1 MRRIMLTVAYDGTNY
16 SGWQI
21 QPNKET
27 IEGVLNRELSRL
39 LREEIKVVGASRTDS
54 GVHAEGAVCVFDT
67 ESKIPGD
74 KFSYAI
80 NQTLPEDIRIRNSK
94 EVDITFHPRRV
105 NSRKTYRYR
114 IRHDEF
120 PNPLDA
126 RYAYHV
132 YTKLDIE
139 AMRRACEFIKGK
151 HDFKSFCSVHT
162 DVDTTVRTVYD
173 VHIDVTPD
181 KKLLQMSGLMKSRGV
196 SESTATE
203 GFSDAKDLTE
213 GLRVSTID
221 ADVNSA
227 NASVTGSDINSARTS
242 VTGPDMNR
250 ARSSVK
256 IQPEIIDIYVT
267 GNGFLYNMVRI
278 IAGTLIEV
286 GQGKIKPEEIPAIIE
301 ACDREKAGPTAPAK
315 GLTLIGYKMM

>member
-1 MRRIMLTVAYDGTNY
+1 MRRIMLTVAFDGTNY

-39 LREEIKVVGASRTDS
+39 LNEEIKVVGASRTDS

-80 NQTLPEDIRIRNSK
+80 NQKLPEDIRIRNSK

-126 RYAYHV
+126 RYSYHV

-139 AMRRACEFIKGK
+139 AMRKACEFIKGK

-181 KKLLQMSGLMKSRGV
+181 KKLLQMSGLMKSAGERGAMRGGG
-196 SESTATE
+196 ESAA
-203 GFSDAKDLTE
+203 G
-213 GLRVSTID
+213 RI
-221 ADVNSA
+221 
-227 NASVTGSDINSARTS
+227 R
-242 VTGPDMNR
+242 
-250 ARSSVK
+250 
-256 IQPEIIDIYVT
+256 PEIIDIYVT

-315 GLTLIGYKMM
+315 GLTLIGYRMM

>member
-1 MRRIMLTVAYDGTNY
+1 MRRIMLTVAFDGTNY

-39 LREEIKVVGASRTDS
+39 LNEEIKVVGASRTDS

-80 NQTLPEDIRIRNSK
+80 NQKLPEDIRIRNSK

-126 RYAYHV
+126 RYSYHV

-139 AMRRACEFIKGK
+139 AMRKACEFIKGK

-181 KKLLQMSGLMKSRGV
+181 KKLLQMSGLMKSAG
-196 SESTATE
+196 ESGAMRSGGE
-203 GFSDAKDLTE
+203 
-213 GLRVSTID
+213 
-221 ADVNSA
+221 
-227 NASVTGSDINSARTS
+227 SVAGRIR
-242 VTGPDMNR
+242 
-250 ARSSVK
+250 
-256 IQPEIIDIYVT
+256 QEIIDIYVT

-315 GLTLIGYKMM
+315 GLTLIGYRMM

>member
-1 MRRIMLTVAYDGTNY
+1 MLTVAFDGTNY

-39 LREEIKVVGASRTDS
+39 LNEEIKVVGASRTDS

-94 EVDITFHPRRV
+94 EVVITFHPRRV
-105 NSRKTYRYR
+105 KSRKTYRYR

-126 RYAYHV
+126 RYSYHV

-139 AMRRACEFIKGK
+139 AMRKACEFIKGK

-181 KKLLQMSGLMKSRGV
+181 KKLLQMSGLMKSAG
-196 SESTATE
+196 ESGAMRSGGE
-203 GFSDAKDLTE
+203 
-213 GLRVSTID
+213 
-221 ADVNSA
+221 SA
-227 NASVTGSDINSARTS
+227 AGRIR
-242 VTGPDMNR
+242 
-250 ARSSVK
+250 
-256 IQPEIIDIYVT
+256 PEIIDIYVT

-315 GLTLIGYKMM
+315 GLTLIGYRMM

>member
-1 MRRIMLTVAYDGTNY
+1 MRRIMLTVAFDGTNY

-39 LREEIKVVGASRTDS
+39 LNEEIKVIGASRTDS

-80 NQTLPEDIRIRNSK
+80 NQKLPEDIRIRNSK

-126 RYAYHV
+126 RYSYHV

-181 KKLLQMSGLMKSRGV
+181 KKLLQMSGLMKSAGESGAMRSGG
-196 SESTATE
+196 ESTA
-203 GFSDAKDLTE
+203 G
-213 GLRVSTID
+213 RI
-221 ADVNSA
+221 
-227 NASVTGSDINSARTS
+227 R
-242 VTGPDMNR
+242 
-250 ARSSVK
+250 
-256 IQPEIIDIYVT
+256 PEIIDIYVT

-315 GLTLIGYKMM
+315 GLTLIGYRMM

>member
-1 MRRIMLTVAYDGTNY
+1 MLTVAFDGTNY

-39 LREEIKVVGASRTDS
+39 LNEEIKVIGASRTDS

-80 NQTLPEDIRIRNSK
+80 NQTLPEDIRIRKSK

-126 RYAYHV
+126 RYSYHV

-139 AMRRACEFIKGK
+139 AMRRACKFIKGK

-181 KKLLQMSGLMKSRGV
+181 KKLLQMSGLMKSAG
-196 SESTATE
+196 ESGAMRSGGE
-203 GFSDAKDLTE
+203 
-213 GLRVSTID
+213 
-221 ADVNSA
+221 SA
-227 NASVTGSDINSARTS
+227 AGRIR
-242 VTGPDMNR
+242 
-250 ARSSVK
+250 
-256 IQPEIIDIYVT
+256 PEIIDIYVT

-315 GLTLIGYKMM
+315 GLTLIGYRMM

>member
-1 MRRIMLTVAYDGTNY
+1 MLTVAFDGTNY

-39 LREEIKVVGASRTDS
+39 LNEEIKVVGASRTDS

-80 NQTLPEDIRIRNSK
+80 NQKLPEDIRIRNSK

-126 RYAYHV
+126 RYTYHV

-181 KKLLQMSGLMKSRGV
+181 KKLLQMSGLMKSAGESGAMRSGV
-196 SESTATE
+196 ESAA
-203 GFSDAKDLTE
+203 G
-213 GLRVSTID
+213 RI
-221 ADVNSA
+221 
-227 NASVTGSDINSARTS
+227 R
-242 VTGPDMNR
+242 
-250 ARSSVK
+250 
-256 IQPEIIDIYVT
+256 PEIIDIYVT

-315 GLTLIGYKMM
+315 GLTLIGYKMMREPDVK

>member
-1 MRRIMLTVAYDGTNY
+1 MRRIMLTVAFDGTNY

-39 LREEIKVVGASRTDS
+39 LNEEIKVVGASRTDS

-80 NQTLPEDIRIRNSK
+80 NQKLPEDIRIRNSK

-126 RYAYHV
+126 RYSYHV

-139 AMRRACEFIKGK
+139 AMRKACEFIKGK

-181 KKLLQMSGLMKSRGV
+181 KKLLQMSGLMKSAG
-196 SESTATE
+196 ESGAMRSGGE
-203 GFSDAKDLTE
+203 
-213 GLRVSTID
+213 
-221 ADVNSA
+221 SA
-227 NASVTGSDINSARTS
+227 AGGIR
-242 VTGPDMNR
+242 
-250 ARSSVK
+250 
-256 IQPEIIDIYVT
+256 PEIIDIYVT

-315 GLTLIGYKMM
+315 GLTLIGYRMM

>member
-1 MRRIMLTVAYDGTNY
+1 MRRIMLTVAFDGTNY

-39 LREEIKVVGASRTDS
+39 LNEEIKVVGASRTDS

-80 NQTLPEDIRIRNSK
+80 NQKLPEDIRIRNSR

-126 RYAYHV
+126 RYSYHV

-181 KKLLQMSGLMKSRGV
+181 KKLLQMSGLMKSAG
-196 SESTATE
+196 ESGTMRSGGE
-203 GFSDAKDLTE
+203 
-213 GLRVSTID
+213 
-221 ADVNSA
+221 SA
-227 NASVTGSDINSARTS
+227 AGRIR
-242 VTGPDMNR
+242 
-250 ARSSVK
+250 
-256 IQPEIIDIYVT
+256 PEIIDIYVT

-315 GLTLIGYKMM
+315 GLTLIGYRMM

>member
-39 LREEIKVVGASRTDS
+39 LNEEIKVVGASRTDS

-80 NQTLPEDIRIRNSK
+80 NQKLPEDIRIRNSK

-126 RYAYHV
+126 RYSYHV

-162 DVDTTVRTVYD
+162 DVDTTIRTVYD

-181 KKLLQMSGLMKSRGV
+181 KKLLQMSGLMKSAG
-196 SESTATE
+196 ESGAMRSGGE
-203 GFSDAKDLTE
+203 
-213 GLRVSTID
+213 
-221 ADVNSA
+221 SA
-227 NASVTGSDINSARTS
+227 AGRIR
-242 VTGPDMNR
+242 
-250 ARSSVK
+250 
-256 IQPEIIDIYVT
+256 PEIIDIYVT

-315 GLTLIGYKMM
+315 GLTLIGYRMM

>member
-1 MRRIMLTVAYDGTNY
+1 MLTVAFDGTNY

-39 LREEIKVVGASRTDS
+39 LNEEIKVVGASRTDS

-80 NQTLPEDIRIRNSK
+80 NQKLPEDIRIRNSK

-126 RYAYHV
+126 RYSYHV

-181 KKLLQMSGLMKSRGV
+181 KKLLQMSGLMKSAG
-196 SESTATE
+196 ESGAMRSGGE
-203 GFSDAKDLTE
+203 
-213 GLRVSTID
+213 
-221 ADVNSA
+221 SA
-227 NASVTGSDINSARTS
+227 AGRIR
-242 VTGPDMNR
+242 
-250 ARSSVK
+250 
-256 IQPEIIDIYVT
+256 PEIIDIYVT

-286 GQGKIKPEEIPAIIE
+286 GHGKIKPEEIPAIIE

-315 GLTLIGYKMM
+315 GLTLIGYRMM

>member
-39 LREEIKVVGASRTDS
+39 LNEEIKVVGASRTDS

-126 RYAYHV
+126 RYSYHV

-139 AMRRACEFIKGK
+139 AMRKACEFIKGK

-181 KKLLQMSGLMKSRGV
+181 KKLLQMSGLMKSAG
-196 SESTATE
+196 ESGAMRSGGE
-203 GFSDAKDLTE
+203 
-213 GLRVSTID
+213 
-221 ADVNSA
+221 SA
-227 NASVTGSDINSARTS
+227 AGRIR
-242 VTGPDMNR
+242 
-250 ARSSVK
+250 
-256 IQPEIIDIYVT
+256 PEIIDIYVT

-315 GLTLIGYKMM
+315 GLTLIGYRMM

>member
-1 MRRIMLTVAYDGTNY
+1 MLTVAFDGTNY

-39 LREEIKVVGASRTDS
+39 LNEEIKVVGASRTDS

-126 RYAYHV
+126 RYSYHV

-181 KKLLQMSGLMKSRGV
+181 KKLLQMSGLMKSAG
-196 SESTATE
+196 ESGTMRSGGE
-203 GFSDAKDLTE
+203 
-213 GLRVSTID
+213 
-221 ADVNSA
+221 SA
-227 NASVTGSDINSARTS
+227 AGRIR
-242 VTGPDMNR
+242 
-250 ARSSVK
+250 
-256 IQPEIIDIYVT
+256 PEIIDIYVT

-315 GLTLIGYKMM
+315 GLTLIGYRMM

>member
-1 MRRIMLTVAYDGTNY
+1 MLTVAFDGTNY

-39 LREEIKVVGASRTDS
+39 LNEEIKVVGASRTDS

-126 RYAYHV
+126 RYSYHV

-139 AMRRACEFIKGK
+139 AMRKACEFIKGK

-181 KKLLQMSGLMKSRGV
+181 KKLLQMSGLMKSSG
-196 SESTATE
+196 ESGDMRSGGE
-203 GFSDAKDLTE
+203 
-213 GLRVSTID
+213 
-221 ADVNSA
+221 SA
-227 NASVTGSDINSARTS
+227 AGRIR
-242 VTGPDMNR
+242 
-250 ARSSVK
+250 
-256 IQPEIIDIYVT
+256 PEIIDIYVT

-315 GLTLIGYKMM
+315 GLTLIGYRMM

>member
-1 MRRIMLTVAYDGTNY
+1 MLTVAFDGTNY

-39 LREEIKVVGASRTDS
+39 LNEEIKVIGASRTDS

-80 NQTLPEDIRIRNSK
+80 NQTLPEDIRIRSSK

-126 RYAYHV
+126 RYSYHV

-181 KKLLQMSGLMKSRGV
+181 KRLLQMSGLMKSAG
-196 SESTATE
+196 ESGTMRSGGE
-203 GFSDAKDLTE
+203 
-213 GLRVSTID
+213 
-221 ADVNSA
+221 SA
-227 NASVTGSDINSARTS
+227 AGRIR
-242 VTGPDMNR
+242 
-250 ARSSVK
+250 
-256 IQPEIIDIYVT
+256 PEIIDIYVT

-278 IAGTLIEV
+278 IVGTLIEV

-315 GLTLIGYKMM
+315 GLTLIGYRMM

>member
-1 MRRIMLTVAYDGTNY
+1 MRRIMLTVAFDGTNY

-39 LREEIKVVGASRTDS
+39 LNEEIKVVGASRTDS

-80 NQTLPEDIRIRNSK
+80 NQKLPEDIRIRNSK

-126 RYAYHV
+126 RYTYHV

-181 KKLLQMSGLMKSRGV
+181 KKLLQMSGLMKSAG
-196 SESTATE
+196 ESGAMRSGGE
-203 GFSDAKDLTE
+203 
-213 GLRVSTID
+213 
-221 ADVNSA
+221 SA
-227 NASVTGSDINSARTS
+227 AGRIR
-242 VTGPDMNR
+242 
-250 ARSSVK
+250 
-256 IQPEIIDIYVT
+256 PEIIDIYVT

-286 GQGKIKPEEIPAIIE
+286 GHGKIKPEEIPAIIE

-315 GLTLIGYKMM
+315 GLTLIGYKMMREPDVK

>member
-1 MRRIMLTVAYDGTNY
+1 MRRIMLTVAFDGTNY

-39 LREEIKVVGASRTDS
+39 LNEEIKVVGASRTDS

-80 NQTLPEDIRIRNSK
+80 NQKLPEDIRVRNSK

-126 RYAYHV
+126 RYSYHV

-181 KKLLQMSGLMKSRGV
+181 KKLLQMSGLMKSAG
-196 SESTATE
+196 ESGAMRSGGE
-203 GFSDAKDLTE
+203 
-213 GLRVSTID
+213 
-221 ADVNSA
+221 SA
-227 NASVTGSDINSARTS
+227 AGRIR
-242 VTGPDMNR
+242 
-250 ARSSVK
+250 
-256 IQPEIIDIYVT
+256 PEIIDIYVT

-315 GLTLIGYKMM
+315 GLTLIGYRMM

>member
-1 MRRIMLTVAYDGTNY
+1 MLTVAFDGTNY

-39 LREEIKVVGASRTDS
+39 LNEEIKVVGASRTDS

-67 ESKIPGD
+67 ESKIPSD

-80 NQTLPEDIRIRNSK
+80 NQKLPEDIRIRNSK

-126 RYAYHV
+126 RYSYHV

-181 KKLLQMSGLMKSRGV
+181 KKLLQMSGLMKSAG
-196 SESTATE
+196 ESGAMRSGGE
-203 GFSDAKDLTE
+203 
-213 GLRVSTID
+213 
-221 ADVNSA
+221 SA
-227 NASVTGSDINSARTS
+227 AGRIR
-242 VTGPDMNR
+242 
-250 ARSSVK
+250 
-256 IQPEIIDIYVT
+256 PEIIDIYVT

-315 GLTLIGYKMM
+315 GLTLIGYRMM

>member
-1 MRRIMLTVAYDGTNY
+1 MRRIMLTVAFDGTNY

-39 LREEIKVVGASRTDS
+39 LNEEIKVVGASRTDS

-126 RYAYHV
+126 RYSYHV

-181 KKLLQMSGLMKSRGV
+181 KKLLQMSGLMKSAG
-196 SESTATE
+196 ESGTMRSGGE
-203 GFSDAKDLTE
+203 
-213 GLRVSTID
+213 
-221 ADVNSA
+221 SA
-227 NASVTGSDINSARTS
+227 AGRIR
-242 VTGPDMNR
+242 
-250 ARSSVK
+250 
-256 IQPEIIDIYVT
+256 PEIIDIYVT

-315 GLTLIGYKMM
+315 GLTLIGYRMM

>member
-1 MRRIMLTVAYDGTNY
+1 MRRIMLTVAFDGTNY

-39 LREEIKVVGASRTDS
+39 LNEEIKVVGASRTDS

-126 RYAYHV
+126 RYSYHV

-181 KKLLQMSGLMKSRGV
+181 KRLLQMSGLMKSSG
-196 SESTATE
+196 ESGDMRSGGE
-203 GFSDAKDLTE
+203 
-213 GLRVSTID
+213 
-221 ADVNSA
+221 SA
-227 NASVTGSDINSARTS
+227 AGRIR
-242 VTGPDMNR
+242 
-250 ARSSVK
+250 
-256 IQPEIIDIYVT
+256 PEIIDIYVT

-315 GLTLIGYKMM
+315 GLTLIGYRMM

>member
-1 MRRIMLTVAYDGTNY
+1 MLTVAFDGTDY

-39 LREEIKVVGASRTDS
+39 LNEEIKVIGASRTDS

-80 NQTLPEDIRIRNSK
+80 NQKLPEDIRIRNSK

-126 RYAYHV
+126 RYSYHV

-181 KKLLQMSGLMKSRGV
+181 KKLLQMSGLMKSAG
-196 SESTATE
+196 ESGAMRSGGE
-203 GFSDAKDLTE
+203 
-213 GLRVSTID
+213 
-221 ADVNSA
+221 SA
-227 NASVTGSDINSARTS
+227 AGRIR
-242 VTGPDMNR
+242 
-250 ARSSVK
+250 
-256 IQPEIIDIYVT
+256 PEIIDIYVT

-315 GLTLIGYKMM
+315 GLTLIGYRMM

>member
-1 MRRIMLTVAYDGTNY
+1 MLTVAFDGTNY

-39 LREEIKVVGASRTDS
+39 LNEEIKVVGASRTDS

-80 NQTLPEDIRIRNSK
+80 NQKLPEDIRIRNSK

-126 RYAYHV
+126 RYSYHV

-181 KKLLQMSGLMKSRGV
+181 KKLLQMSGLMKSSG
-196 SESTATE
+196 ESGDMRSGGE
-203 GFSDAKDLTE
+203 
-213 GLRVSTID
+213 
-221 ADVNSA
+221 SA
-227 NASVTGSDINSARTS
+227 AGRIR
-242 VTGPDMNR
+242 
-250 ARSSVK
+250 
-256 IQPEIIDIYVT
+256 PEIIDIYVT

-315 GLTLIGYKMM
+315 GLTLIGYRMM

>member
-1 MRRIMLTVAYDGTNY
+1 MLTVAFDGTNY

-39 LREEIKVVGASRTDS
+39 LNEEIKVVGASRTDS

-105 NSRKTYRYR
+105 NSRKTYRYI

-126 RYAYHV
+126 RYSYHV

-181 KKLLQMSGLMKSRGV
+181 KKLLQMSGLMKSAG
-196 SESTATE
+196 ESGAMRSGGE
-203 GFSDAKDLTE
+203 
-213 GLRVSTID
+213 
-221 ADVNSA
+221 SA
-227 NASVTGSDINSARTS
+227 AGRIR
-242 VTGPDMNR
+242 
-250 ARSSVK
+250 
-256 IQPEIIDIYVT
+256 PEIIDIYVT

-315 GLTLIGYKMM
+315 GLTLIGYRMM

>member
-1 MRRIMLTVAYDGTNY
+1 MLTVAYDGTNY

-39 LREEIKVVGASRTDS
+39 LNEEIKVVGASRTDS

-80 NQTLPEDIRIRNSK
+80 NQKLPEDIRIRNSK

-126 RYAYHV
+126 RYSYHV

-139 AMRRACEFIKGK
+139 AMRKACEFIKGK

-181 KKLLQMSGLMKSRGV
+181 KKLLQMSGLMKSAGESGAMRSGG
-196 SESTATE
+196 ESTA
-203 GFSDAKDLTE
+203 G
-213 GLRVSTID
+213 RI
-221 ADVNSA
+221 
-227 NASVTGSDINSARTS
+227 R
-242 VTGPDMNR
+242 
-250 ARSSVK
+250 
-256 IQPEIIDIYVT
+256 PEIIDIYVT

-315 GLTLIGYKMM
+315 GLTLIGYRMM

>member
-1 MRRIMLTVAYDGTNY
+1 MLTVAFDGTNY

-39 LREEIKVVGASRTDS
+39 LNEEIKVVGASRTDS

-80 NQTLPEDIRIRNSK
+80 NQKLPEDIRIRNSK

-126 RYAYHV
+126 RYSYHV

-181 KKLLQMSGLMKSRGV
+181 KKLLQMSGLMKSAG
-196 SESTATE
+196 ESGAMRSGGE
-203 GFSDAKDLTE
+203 
-213 GLRVSTID
+213 
-221 ADVNSA
+221 SA
-227 NASVTGSDINSARTS
+227 AGGIR
-242 VTGPDMNR
+242 
-250 ARSSVK
+250 
-256 IQPEIIDIYVT
+256 PEIIDIYVT

-315 GLTLIGYKMM
+315 GLTLIGYRMM

>member
-1 MRRIMLTVAYDGTNY
+1 MRRIMLTVAFDGTNY

-39 LREEIKVVGASRTDS
+39 LNEEIKVVGASRTDS

-80 NQTLPEDIRIRNSK
+80 NQKLPEDIRIRNSK

-126 RYAYHV
+126 RYSYHV

-139 AMRRACEFIKGK
+139 AMRKACEFIKGK

-181 KKLLQMSGLMKSRGV
+181 KKLLQMSGLMKSAG
-196 SESTATE
+196 ESGAMRSGGE
-203 GFSDAKDLTE
+203 
-213 GLRVSTID
+213 
-221 ADVNSA
+221 SA
-227 NASVTGSDINSARTS
+227 AGRIR
-242 VTGPDMNR
+242 
-250 ARSSVK
+250 
-256 IQPEIIDIYVT
+256 PEIIDIYVT

-315 GLTLIGYKMM
+315 GLTLIGYKMMREPDVK

>member
-1 MRRIMLTVAYDGTNY
+1 MLTVAFDGTNY

-39 LREEIKVVGASRTDS
+39 LNEEIKVVGASRTDS

-126 RYAYHV
+126 RYSYHV

-181 KKLLQMSGLMKSRGV
+181 KKLLQMSGLMKSAG
-196 SESTATE
+196 ESGAMRSGGE
-203 GFSDAKDLTE
+203 
-213 GLRVSTID
+213 
-221 ADVNSA
+221 SA
-227 NASVTGSDINSARTS
+227 AGRIR
-242 VTGPDMNR
+242 
-250 ARSSVK
+250 
-256 IQPEIIDIYVT
+256 PEIIDIYVT

-286 GQGKIKPEEIPAIIE
+286 GQGKIKPEEIPSIIE

-315 GLTLIGYKMM
+315 GLTLIGYRMM

>member
-1 MRRIMLTVAYDGTNY
+1 MLTVAYDGTNY

-39 LREEIKVVGASRTDS
+39 LNEEIKVVGASRTDS

-126 RYAYHV
+126 RYSYHV

-181 KKLLQMSGLMKSRGV
+181 KKLLQMSGLMKSAG
-196 SESTATE
+196 ESGAMRSGGE
-203 GFSDAKDLTE
+203 
-213 GLRVSTID
+213 
-221 ADVNSA
+221 SA
-227 NASVTGSDINSARTS
+227 AGGIR
-242 VTGPDMNR
+242 
-250 ARSSVK
+250 
-256 IQPEIIDIYVT
+256 PEIIDIYVT

-315 GLTLIGYKMM
+315 GLTLIGYRMM

>member
-1 MRRIMLTVAYDGTNY
+1 MRRIMLTVAFDGTNY

-39 LREEIKVVGASRTDS
+39 LNEEIKVVGASRTDS

-80 NQTLPEDIRIRNSK
+80 NQKLPEDIRIRNSK

-126 RYAYHV
+126 RYSYHV

-181 KKLLQMSGLMKSRGV
+181 KKLLQMSGLMKSAG
-196 SESTATE
+196 ESGAMRSGGE
-203 GFSDAKDLTE
+203 
-213 GLRVSTID
+213 
-221 ADVNSA
+221 SA
-227 NASVTGSDINSARTS
+227 AGRIR
-242 VTGPDMNR
+242 
-250 ARSSVK
+250 
-256 IQPEIIDIYVT
+256 PEIIDIYVT

-286 GQGKIKPEEIPAIIE
+286 GQGKINPEEIPAIIE

-315 GLTLIGYKMM
+315 GLTLIGYRMM

>member
-1 MRRIMLTVAYDGTNY
+1 MLTVAFDGTNY
-16 SGWQI
+16 AGWQI

-39 LREEIKVVGASRTDS
+39 LKEDIKVIGASRTDS

-67 ESKIPGD
+67 ESRIPGE

-80 NQTLPEDIRIRNSK
+80 NQKLPEDIRVRKSK

-120 PNPLDA
+120 PNPMDS
-126 RYAYHV
+126 RYSYHV
-132 YTKLDIE
+132 YTPLDVD
-139 AMRRACEFIKGK
+139 AMQRACEYIKGK
-151 HDFKSFCSVHT
+151 HDFKSFCSTHA
-162 DVDTTVRTVYD
+162 DVETTERTVYD

-181 KKLLQMSGLMKSRGV
+181 KKLLQMSGLMKSSGSKGSV
-196 SESTATE
+196 
-203 GFSDAKDLTE
+203 
-213 GLRVSTID
+213 
-221 ADVNSA
+221 VNA
-227 NASVTGSDINSARTS
+227 ASGARIT
-242 VTGPDMNR
+242 
-250 ARSSVK
+250 
-256 IQPEIIDIYVT
+256 PELIDIYVT

-286 GQGKIKPEEIPAIIE
+286 GQGKIKPDEIPSILE
-301 ACDREKAGPTAPAK
+301 ACDREKAGPTAPAN
-315 GLTLIGYKMM
+315 GLTLMGYKMA

>member
-1 MRRIMLTVAYDGTNY
+1 MRRIMLTVAFDGTNY

-39 LREEIKVVGASRTDS
+39 LNEEIKVVGASRTDS

-80 NQTLPEDIRIRNSK
+80 NQKLPEDIRIRNSK

-126 RYAYHV
+126 RYSYHV

-139 AMRRACEFIKGK
+139 AMRKACEFIKGK

-181 KKLLQMSGLMKSRGV
+181 KKLLQMSGLMKSAG
-196 SESTATE
+196 ESGAMKSGGE
-203 GFSDAKDLTE
+203 
-213 GLRVSTID
+213 
-221 ADVNSA
+221 SA
-227 NASVTGSDINSARTS
+227 AGRIR
-242 VTGPDMNR
+242 
-250 ARSSVK
+250 
-256 IQPEIIDIYVT
+256 PEIIDIYVT

-315 GLTLIGYKMM
+315 GLTLIGYRMM